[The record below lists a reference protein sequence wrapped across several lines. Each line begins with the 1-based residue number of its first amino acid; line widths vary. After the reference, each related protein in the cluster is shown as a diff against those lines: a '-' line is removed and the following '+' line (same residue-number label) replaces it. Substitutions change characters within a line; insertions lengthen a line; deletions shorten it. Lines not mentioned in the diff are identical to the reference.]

1 MLMFPGCP
9 LTSQILLVVTNLT
22 GSQACAPTGGGRP
35 GSSNDGADHTVNSRF
50 RKVEH
55 PAPSLPGA
63 ILGEDGDMT
72 TGAARDVL
80 GALARLHQLAVSQ
93 AQERAE
99 LMREAAI
106 IGASAEQIALVL
118 GDPLDE
124 VRGIVGH
131 SAEGAVSTTAA
142 FWS

>member
-1 MLMFPGCP
+1 
-9 LTSQILLVVTNLT
+9 
-22 GSQACAPTGGGRP
+22 
-35 GSSNDGADHTVNSRF
+35 
-50 RKVEH
+50 
-55 PAPSLPGA
+55 
-63 ILGEDGDMT
+63 MT
-72 TGAARDVL
+72 TGTAGDVL

-106 IGASAEQIALVL
+106 TGASAEQIALVL
-118 GDPLDE
+118 GDPLDQ

-131 SAEGAVSTTAA
+131 SAEGTDSTTAA

>member
-1 MLMFPGCP
+1 
-9 LTSQILLVVTNLT
+9 
-22 GSQACAPTGGGRP
+22 
-35 GSSNDGADHTVNSRF
+35 
-50 RKVEH
+50 
-55 PAPSLPGA
+55 
-63 ILGEDGDMT
+63 MT
-72 TGAARDVL
+72 TGTAGDVL

-99 LMREAAI
+99 LMREAAT

-118 GDPLDE
+118 GDPLDQ

-131 SAEGAVSTTAA
+131 SAEGPDSTTAA